1 MSIVNFT
8 KMQGSGNDFIVL
20 DGKAFSSV
28 VRRPSS
34 VVKLCDRKF
43 GVGADGILLLE
54 RSQKA
59 DVRMRIFNAD
69 GSEAQ
74 MCGNGARCAALYL
87 SHQSSVRG
95 RQPKTKKL
103 KLETKAGMINA
114 EVRGNSV
121 KINLTDPVDIRL
133 DLTVKI
139 SGKNYEVDFI
149 DTGVPHAV
157 VEIKGLD
164 KVPVRELGRLI
175 RHHGLFRPVGTNV
188 DFVNVVDRDHI
199 LVRTYER
206 GVEDETL
213 ACGTGSVASAIITTL
228 NSRAVIRGLGKN
240 TGHKVFVKT
249 KGGEDLIVYFK
260 VLKKKVTDVW
270 LEGRAE
276 IVFTGRMLLA

>member
-249 KGGEDLIVYFK
+249 KGGESLVVYFK
-260 VLKKKVTDVW
+260 ILKKKITDVW

>member
-1 MSIVNFT
+1 
-8 KMQGSGNDFIVL
+8 
-20 DGKAFSSV
+20 
-28 VRRPSS
+28 
-34 VVKLCDRKF
+34 
-43 GVGADGILLLE
+43 
-54 RSQKA
+54 
-59 DVRMRIFNAD
+59 MRIFNAD

-149 DTGVPHAV
+149 NTGVPHAV

-175 RHHGLFRPVGTNV
+175 RHHGLFHPVGTNV

-213 ACGTGSVASAIITTL
+213 ACGTGSVASAIIATL
-228 NSRAVIRGLGKN
+228 NSRAVIKDRGKD

-249 KGGEDLIVYFK
+249 KGGESLVVYFNI
-260 VLKKKVTDVW
+260 LKRKITDVW